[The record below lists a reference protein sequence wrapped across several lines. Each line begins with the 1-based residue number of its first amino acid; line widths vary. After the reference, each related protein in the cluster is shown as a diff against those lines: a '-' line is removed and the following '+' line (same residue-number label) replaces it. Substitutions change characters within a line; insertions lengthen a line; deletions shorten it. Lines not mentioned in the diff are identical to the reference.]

1 MLSRA
6 IDGPRVGPRSVPM
19 VSAPQTRDDHPEPED
34 ITPAAMRLLLIEDD
48 EETGRA
54 VTEALSAR
62 DCLVDWEMDGQ
73 SGLDRAM
80 TGAYALLIIDRML
93 PTIDGLSLLAELRR
107 RQVGVPA
114 LILTALGSVA
124 DRVEGLEGGAD
135 DYLVKPFAIVEL
147 VARVEALLRRSA
159 GPPSIISLGSLSL
172 DRLARTV
179 HRGETAIDL
188 IPREF
193 QLLELLM
200 LNSPAVLT
208 RLMLLETVWK
218 FKFDPG
224 RNLVESHISRLRAK
238 IDRGGDPPLIH
249 TVRGE
254 GYAARCE

>member
-1 MLSRA
+1 
-6 IDGPRVGPRSVPM
+6 
-19 VSAPQTRDDHPEPED
+19 
-34 ITPAAMRLLLIEDD
+34 MRLLLIEDD
-48 EETGRA
+48 EETGSA
-54 VTEALSAR
+54 ITEALNDR
-62 DCLVDWEMDGQ
+62 NYLIDWEVDGRT
-73 SGLDRAM
+73 GLDRAVA
-80 TGAYALLIIDRML
+80 GGYSLLIIDRML
-93 PTIDGLSLLAELRR
+93 PAIDGLALLAELRR

-124 DRVEGLEGGAD
+124 DRVAGLEGGAD

-147 VARVEALLRRSA
+147 VARIEALLRRSA
-159 GPPSIISLGSLSL
+159 GPPNLIALGSLSL

-179 HRGETAIDL
+179 HRGDTHIDL

-254 GYAARCE
+254 GYAARSE

>member
-1 MLSRA
+1 
-6 IDGPRVGPRSVPM
+6 
-19 VSAPQTRDDHPEPED
+19 
-34 ITPAAMRLLLIEDD
+34 MRLLLIEDD
-48 EETGRA
+48 EETGNAVVGALRA
-54 VTEALSAR
+54 RGHA
-62 DCLVDWEMDGQ
+62 VDWETDGQ
-73 SGLDRAM
+73 GGLTRAA
-80 TGAYALLIIDRML
+80 TGAYELLVVDRML
-93 PTIDGLSLLAELRR
+93 PGIDGLSLVSDLRS
-107 RQVGVPA
+107 RQIAAPV
-114 LILTALGSVA
+114 LILTALGSVG

-147 VARVEALLRRSA
+147 IARVEALLRRSA
-159 GPPSIISLGSLSL
+159 GPPNLLSLGDLVL

-179 HRGETAIDL
+179 RRGDTAIDL

-200 LNSPAVLT
+200 LNAPAVLT

-218 FKFDPG
+218 FRFDPG

-254 GYAARCE
+254 GYAAWGE